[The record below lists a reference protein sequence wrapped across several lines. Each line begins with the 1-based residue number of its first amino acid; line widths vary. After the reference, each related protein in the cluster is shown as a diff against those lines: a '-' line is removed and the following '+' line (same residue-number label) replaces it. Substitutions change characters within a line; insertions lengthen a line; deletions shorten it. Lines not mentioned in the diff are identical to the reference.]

1 LFIAGHE
8 TTSNMIGNAMVAL
21 FRHPARLEALR
32 REPAAIAKAVAEC
45 MRFDSSVQMVV
56 RTALEEVVI
65 HDVTLKPGT
74 IVFMLTGAAN
84 RDPAVFPHPD
94 QLDFDRGS
102 KVPSLAFGGGIH
114 YCLGARLALLE
125 MEVALRDLLARF
137 PQMQPEDLD
146 QLNWHRRNNLR
157 GVQSLRIHT

>member
-1 LFIAGHE
+1 
-8 TTSNMIGNAMVAL
+8 
-21 FRHPARLEALR
+21 
-32 REPAAIAKAVAEC
+32 

-65 HDVTLKPGT
+65 QDVTLEPGT

-84 RDPAVFPHPD
+84 RDPAVFSHPD
-94 QLDFDRGS
+94 ELDFDRS
-102 KVPSLAFGGGIH
+102 SDVPSLAFGGGIH

-125 MEVALRDLLARF
+125 MQVALRDLLARF
-137 PQMQPEDLD
+137 PRMRPEDLD
-146 QLNWHRRNNLR
+146 QLKWHRRSNLR